1 MNNYEDIIN
10 LPHHVSKNH
19 PRMSI
24 QNRAAQFSP
33 FSALTGYEDAIN
45 ETKRLTTEKRIL
57 THDMLEEINR
67 RLLEINENLNKY
79 TYKITYFKK
88 DSKKDGG
95 NYITIIDKII
105 KINSQEEYLLTKNR
119 IKINL
124 NDIEE
129 VIKLDIE
136 KKS

>member
-33 FSALTGYEDAIN
+33 FSALTGYEAAIN

-67 RLLEINENLNKY
+67 CLLEINENLNKY

-88 DSKKDGG
+88 DLKKDGG

-129 VIKLDIE
+129 IIKLDNE
-136 KKS
+136 KK